1 MKPGVSHGL
10 YGILWV
16 CFCPANGTNVFFGT
30 TLSCFF
36 EMSWELRVVPDLEI
50 VFLNVFFEMKMHRF
64 SDPDFGKR
72 RFSTHFSSHS
82 SVGMVKSNVFLG

>member
-1 MKPGVSHGL
+1 MNPGVSHGL

-16 CFCPANGTNVFFGT
+16 CLCFCPANGTHVFFGT

-50 VFLNVFFEMKMHRF
+50 VFLNVFF
-64 SDPDFGKR
+64 
-72 RFSTHFSSHS
+72 
-82 SVGMVKSNVFLG
+82 